1 MFDLRLALRIDFKL
15 GCYTVRFKVYCKVS
29 GVPVAA
35 EGFGSR
41 GLCKGMASNRSPALC
56 LRVLGLILHLL
67 GLHHKTP

>member
-15 GCYTVRFKVYCKVS
+15 GWGYTVWFKVYCKVS

-35 EGFGSR
+35 EGVGSR

-56 LRVLGLILHLL
+56 LRV
-67 GLHHKTP
+67 